1 MSDRNTETVIA
12 IFDSSAWADAAA
24 KFLKV
29 WEKGEPDIKFASL
42 SLVYETDE
50 GQIKVR
56 NHGPRNIL
64 PGIEFG
70 LILGLVVGR
79 ATGKTWPLG
88 LVVGALL
95 GAVAGALS
103 WQEPDLSPEELG
115 GLLKDLSGGAAGL
128 VIRLKTGSAERV
140 VGEIEKLDGRIK
152 HYTLTEAGARSLPS
166 PSVAVPA

>member
-1 MSDRNTETVIA
+1 MADRNTETVIA

-64 PGIEFG
+64 PGMEFG
-70 LILGLVVGR
+70 LI
-79 ATGKTWPLG
+79 LG